1 MLVDTEEAIKIGQ
14 SREIVR
20 RRREN
25 KVAKRKGTKK
35 ISPT

>member
-1 MLVDTEEAIKIGQ
+1 MLVDTEEAIKIGP
-14 SREIVR
+14 
-20 RRREN
+20 EN